1 MNYYDFWNTK
11 WNLILY
17 VNPNQMYNYL
27 YVNKSP
33 EAPISGF
40 ININN
45 LVNLS
50 SFKNTYYWFNYTCL
64 WDTWSYFI
72 FQWKLQLQ

>member
-1 MNYYDFWNTK
+1 
-11 WNLILY
+11 
-17 VNPNQMYNYL
+17 MYNYL

-45 LVNLS
+45 T
-50 SFKNTYYWFNYTCL
+50 SFTTGIVFM
-64 WDTWSYFI
+64 
-72 FQWKLQLQ
+72 KLCEPIGTVIYLMKELAES